1 MAPTTYILYSEYVDS
16 IQGIAMQFLTYSE
29 TRRRLREVLDA
40 AEAGKAA
47 GIERRGSRVALVERD
62 RLHGLLADSWRL
74 GRPEAVAEAGGW
86 SVFLPGTPIA
96 ADGADLDEAVE
107 EFIDALREYAG
118 DWEDRLRLA
127 ANHEHHWPLVLF
139 VAMSS
144 DAELSSWVRGEE
156 S

>member
-1 MAPTTYILYSEYVDS
+1 MYSEYVNWK
-16 IQGIAMQFLTYSE
+16 QGSAMQFLTYSE

-40 AEAGKAA
+40 AEVGKAA

-96 ADGADLDEAVE
+96 ADGADLERAVE
-107 EFIDALREYAG
+107 EFIEALREYSE

-127 ANHEHHWPLVLF
+127 ANHEHLWPLVLF
-139 VAMSS
+139 VAMST
-144 DAELSSWVRGEE
+144 DAELASWVYGGE

>member
-1 MAPTTYILYSEYVDS
+1 MT
-16 IQGIAMQFLTYSE
+16 MQFLTYSE

-86 SVFLPGTPIA
+86 SVFLPGSPIA

-107 EFIDALREYAG
+107 EFIEALREYAH
-118 DWEDRLRLA
+118 DWEERLRLA
-127 ANHEHHWPLVLF
+127 PNHERMWPLVLF
-139 VAMSS
+139 VSMSS
-144 DAELSSWVRGEE
+144 DTEIANWVHGRQ

>member
-1 MAPTTYILYSEYVDS
+1 
-16 IQGIAMQFLTYSE
+16 MQFLTYSE

-47 GIERRGSRVALVERD
+47 GIERRGNRVALVERN

-74 GRPEAVAEAGGW
+74 GRPDAVAEAGGW
-86 SVFLPGTPIA
+86 SVFLPGSPIA

-107 EFIDALREYAG
+107 EFIQALREYAH
-118 DWEDRLRLA
+118 DWEERLRLA
-127 ANHEHHWPLVLF
+127 TNHEHMWPLVLY
-139 VAMSS
+139 VSMSS
-144 DAELSSWVRGEE
+144 DAEIANWVHGRQ

>member
-1 MAPTTYILYSEYVDS
+1 MT
-16 IQGIAMQFLTYSE
+16 MQFLTYSE

-47 GIERRGSRVALVERD
+47 GIERRGSQVALVERN
-62 RLHGLLADSWRL
+62 RLQSLLADSWRL
-74 GRPEAVAEAGGW
+74 GRPEALAEAGGW

-96 ADGADLDEAVE
+96 ADGADVDEAVE
-107 EFIDALREYAG
+107 EFTEALREYAH
-118 DWEDRLRLA
+118 DWEERLRLA
-127 ANHEHHWPLVLF
+127 PNHEHMWPLVLF

-144 DAELSSWVRGEE
+144 DAEIANWVHGRQ

>member
-1 MAPTTYILYSEYVDS
+1 
-16 IQGIAMQFLTYSE
+16 MQFLTYSE

-40 AEAGKAA
+40 AEAGQAA

-96 ADGADLDEAVE
+96 ADGADMDEALE
-107 EFIDALREYAG
+107 EFTVALREYAQ
-118 DWEDRLRLA
+118 DWDERLRLA
-127 ANHEHHWPLVLF
+127 PNHEYMWPLVLF
-139 VAMSS
+139 VSMSS
-144 DAELSSWVRGEE
+144 DAEIASWVRGGQ

>member
-1 MAPTTYILYSEYVDS
+1 M
-16 IQGIAMQFLTYSE
+16 AMQFLTYSE

-47 GIERRGSRVALVERD
+47 GVERRGSRVALVERD

-86 SVFLPGTPIA
+86 SVFLPGSPIA

-107 EFIDALREYAG
+107 DFIETLREYAQ
-118 DWEDRLRLA
+118 DWEERLRLA
-127 ANHEHHWPLVLF
+127 PNHEQMWPLVLF
-139 VAMSS
+139 VSMSS
-144 DAELSSWVRGEE
+144 DAEIANWVHGRQ

>member
-1 MAPTTYILYSEYVDS
+1 
-16 IQGIAMQFLTYSE
+16 MQFLTYSE

-62 RLHGLLADSWRL
+62 RLHCLLADSWRL

-86 SVFLPGTPIA
+86 SMFLPGTPIA

-107 EFIDALREYAG
+107 EFIEALREYAQ
-118 DWEDRLRLA
+118 DWEERLRLTP
-127 ANHEHHWPLVLF
+127 NHEHLWPLVLF
-139 VAMSS
+139 VSMSS
-144 DAELSSWVRGEE
+144 DAEIASWVHGGQ